1 MNFSAESLR
10 KRGGSSKFALAVEN
24 RYYKEMIDI
33 LLRHPEG
40 VRVGALARAI
50 YNNNCD
56 LFHPETQ
63 TLFESIRRSTYS
75 HLWRNSRNKRDPFVR
90 KSWGVYA
97 LSKHF
102 VRQLELCFDDWD
114 DPMKPSPRQKTPKPD
129 PYAGMRD
136 IFADLG

>member
-1 MNFSAESLR
+1 M
-10 KRGGSSKFALAVEN
+10 EN

-33 LLRHPEG
+33 LLKHPEG

-63 TLFESIRRSTYS
+63 MLFERIYHATYA
-75 HLWRNSRNKRDPFVR
+75 HLWRNSKGKRAPFVR
-90 KSWGVYA
+90 KGWGIYA
-97 LSKHF
+97 LSKPF
-102 VRQLELCFDDWD
+102 IRQLELCFDDWD
-114 DPMKPSPRQKTPKPD
+114 DPMLPAPRTKTTKPD

-136 IFADLG
+136 IFADLL